1 MAFRSTVSLPATR
14 DVVLSVVALLA
25 PLLLLLAPAIVLG
38 QPYGA
43 TDATAPGDAMIDR
56 WLAARTARIERT
68 IGDDLLPS
76 DATRQ
81 ERLRAEYLSMLGLDP
96 LPARTPLGTTV
107 TGSLEG
113 DGLSLIHI

>member
-1 MAFRSTVSLPATR
+1 MGFQSTVSLPATR
-14 DVVLSVVALLA
+14 DAVLSIVARLV

-38 QPYGA
+38 QPLNA

-56 WLAARTARIERT
+56 WLAARTTRIERT
-68 IGDDLLPS
+68 IGDDLLPP

-81 ERLRAEYLSMLGLDP
+81 ARLRAEYLFMLGLDP

-107 TGSLEG
+107 TGRL
-113 DGLSLIHI
+113 